1 MGLGFNRR
9 FTHLWNEMRRR
20 RVLHATGIYLAGS
33 WVVLQVF
40 DVALVEV
47 GFPEWTMA
55 LSVWLVLMGLPLVVL
70 ISWRY
75 DFTREGIKRT
85 PPALQSEG
93 MDLSLQRIDYLV
105 IFLGIAFIAGA
116 SLSLSR
122 ALSTGTDATLVRPAD
137 PDSIAVL
144 PFDNLS
150 GRQEDRHLALGLAE
164 DILHRLAT
172 IEDLKVASRTA
183 AFELDRHDMDISRI
197 GQRLGVRYLL
207 EGSVRRDGDRLRI
220 VVQMID
226 TESGYHEWSGS
237 YDRFMADLFA
247 IYDEISGAVAEE
259 LHLALAPDS
268 GRLAAPTT
276 NMQAY
281 DYFLQARAM
290 LQTGKQDYLAFLKT
304 QGLKQSDAIAGDLLA
319 QGENLVQTATGA
331 ASAEN
336 AQRFFARAVETDPE
350 FARAWAG
357 RCQALLNW
365 YWYEPAAEKLEHA
378 ETSCRTALSLEPEL
392 VEGHVA
398 MGNLLRKTGWLDDA
412 LDEYQRALD
421 LDNSHAGAWLGL
433 AEAYAVAHQD
443 DEAERA
449 LHRAIELDPDD
460 LRGYYALG
468 AFLFRHGRYADAAS
482 VYTHLADHPQ
492 AGAGAF
498 TGQGISFFMLGEFQK
513 SAEAYRQVIAIAP
526 TATAYSNVGTQYY
539 YDGRFDEAATMYR
552 QAVAMGPSNPVWWG
566 NLGDALLLTDA
577 GRAAANEAY
586 QRAAELA
593 EQMLQVNPD
602 DAEVLTNLAHYHA
615 RLGDDPGAM
624 RYLARAETAAPH
636 DYYVYYYAAL
646 AHLQAGRRNEALEAI
661 EQSLQ
666 RGYPPVLLGRDPQFA
681 EISGDEAFLRLIGN
695 QIAAERH

>member
-47 GFPEWTMA
+47 GFPDWTMA
-55 LSVWLVLMGLPLVVL
+55 LSVWLVLIGLPLVIL

-75 DFTREGIKRT
+75 DFTLEGIKRT
-85 PPALQSEG
+85 PPALQADG

-105 IFLGIAFIAGA
+105 IFVGIALIVGA

-122 ALSTGTDATLVRPAD
+122 ALSTDTDEIVVRTAD
-137 PDSIAVL
+137 PHSIAVL

-150 GRQEDRHLALGLAE
+150 GRQEDAHLALGLAE
-164 DILHRLAT
+164 DVLHRLAT
-172 IEDLKVASRTA
+172 IEALKVASRTA
-183 AFELDRHDMDISRI
+183 AFELDTSDMEISRI

-226 TESGYHEWSGS
+226 SESGYHEWSGS
-237 YDRFMADLFA
+237 YDRYTADLFA
-247 IYDEISGAVAEE
+247 IYDEISQAVANE
-259 LHLALAPDS
+259 LQLTLAPDS

-290 LQTGKQDYLAFLKT
+290 MPTGNQDYQAFLKT

-319 QGENLVQTATGA
+319 QGESLIQTETGA

-336 AQRFFARAVETDPE
+336 AQRFFARAVEVDPE

-357 RCQALLNW
+357 RCRALLSW
-365 YWYEPAAEKLEHA
+365 YWYEPAAEKLQQA
-378 ETSCRTALSLEPEL
+378 ETSCRTALDLEPEL

-398 MGNLLRKTGWLDDA
+398 MGEFFRKTGWLDDA
-412 LDEYQRALD
+412 LDEYQQALK
-421 LDNSHAGAWLGL
+421 LDESHAGAWLGIG
-433 AEAYAVAHQD
+433 ETHAVAHQD
-443 DEAERA
+443 AEAEQA

-460 LRGYYALG
+460 LRAYYALG
-468 AFLFRHGRYADAAS
+468 AFLFRHGRYTDAAS
-482 VYTHLADHPQ
+482 VYSHLANHPK

-498 TGQGISFFMLGEFQK
+498 TGQGISYFMLGEFEK

-539 YDGRFDEAATMYR
+539 YDSKFDEAATMYR

-566 NLGDALLLTDA
+566 NLGDALLQTDG
-577 GRAAANEAY
+577 GRAAADEAY
-586 QRAAELA
+586 QKAAELA
-593 EQMLQVNPD
+593 ERMLQANPD
-602 DAEVLTNLAHYHA
+602 DAEVLTNLAHYQA

-624 RYLARAETAAPH
+624 RYFARAETAAPH
-636 DYYVYYYAAL
+636 DFYVYYYAAL
-646 AHLQAGRRNEALEAI
+646 AHLEAGRRGKALGAI

-666 RGYPPVLLGRDPQFA
+666 RGYPPELLGRDPQFA
-681 EISGDEAFLRLIGN
+681 EISSDETFLRLID
-695 QIAAERH
+695 QSIAAEGH